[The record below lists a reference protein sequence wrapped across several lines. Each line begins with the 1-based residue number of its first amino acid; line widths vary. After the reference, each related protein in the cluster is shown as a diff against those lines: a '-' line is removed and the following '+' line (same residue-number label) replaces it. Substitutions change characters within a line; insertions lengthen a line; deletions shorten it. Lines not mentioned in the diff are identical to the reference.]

1 MLSARSNSLPSI
13 VRQSWPCVPSLFC
26 QLNLLLSGTEPSYF
40 TPNPSGGSPFM
51 SESIWRQK
59 LLPGKRKSACG
70 PLCSRP
76 CCSPR
81 SPVHLPR
88 SLFPAQAGN
97 FAPASAVR
105 TAQPLLSQLDRAYR
119 FWSLLLGAGGWEFST
134 LGRKFFIGPKLIA
147 AQCFAASN
155 PSFAC
160 FFERTCDRSGDP
172 PHNRGVSG
180 NRP

>member
-70 PLCSRP
+70 QLCSRP

-105 TAQPLLSQLDRAYR
+105 TASTSTESTRSRLPLLAPAYWCR
-119 FWSLLLGAGGWEFST
+119 RLGIF
-134 LGRKFFIGPKLIA
+134 
-147 AQCFAASN
+147 
-155 PSFAC
+155 
-160 FFERTCDRSGDP
+160 DSGAE
-172 PHNRGVSG
+172 VFYWT
-180 NRP
+180 